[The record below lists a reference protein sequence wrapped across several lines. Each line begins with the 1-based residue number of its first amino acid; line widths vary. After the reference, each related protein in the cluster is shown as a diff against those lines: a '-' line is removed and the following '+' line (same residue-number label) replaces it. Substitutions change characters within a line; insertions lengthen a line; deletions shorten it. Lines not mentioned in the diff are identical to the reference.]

1 MAELFN
7 PNEFRQQIAAQ
18 TQGGHSGGPGSQNP
32 VYAPQQTVPAPV
44 PAPVPPR
51 QPQNPAPAPAQY
63 HGAPQ
68 QAGQAQPYVHQAP
81 QAPMNTPQQ
90 PYAPPPSQPAHPA
103 QMHPQ
108 QGIPQQG
115 YQQQGY
121 KQHQQGFN
129 PQQQFEMPQKAQE
142 PAKKGGLFKRK
153 KLKTAMD
160 KMTPS
165 PNGMPNVMGQNG
177 MLQNALPV
185 APKAGLSRPIVF
197 AGGLALGVLGT
208 LIGILLFSP
217 TEPQRASIVANPA
230 AVVDGS
236 QSALTDK
243 MLLEGKKP
251 G

>member
-1 MAELFN
+1 
-7 PNEFRQQIAAQ
+7 
-18 TQGGHSGGPGSQNP
+18 
-32 VYAPQQTVPAPV
+32 
-44 PAPVPPR
+44 
-51 QPQNPAPAPAQY
+51 
-63 HGAPQ
+63 
-68 QAGQAQPYVHQAP
+68 
-81 QAPMNTPQQ
+81 MNTPQQ
-90 PYAPPPSQPAHPA
+90 PYAPHPSQTTHPS

-108 QGIPQQG
+108 QGIPQQR
-115 YQQQGY
+115 YQQQ
-121 KQHQQGFN
+121 HQGFN
-129 PQQQFEMPQKAQE
+129 PQQQFEIPQNAQE

-177 MLQNALPV
+177 MLQNALPNALPV
-185 APKAGLSRPIVF
+185 APKAGFSRPIVF

-217 TEPQRASIVANPA
+217 NEPQRASIVANPA